1 MKKTLLIGDSIR
13 MGYQNIVREQLAD
26 QAEVLWPEENSGSSK
41 KILENLDEWILSKNP
56 DIVHINSGLH
66 DLKKG
71 RDQTQVEH
79 IPIDQYAK
87 NVRDILTR
95 IKTESNALVIW
106 ALTTPVNEEWHRK
119 NKSFDRMEADV
130 AAYNAIA
137 SETAKDM
144 DVPVNDLFSIIN
156 SAGRDKLL
164 NPDGVHFTPEGY
176 TLLGTSVAN
185 YIKQHL
191 S

>member
-130 AAYNAIA
+130 AGYNAIA